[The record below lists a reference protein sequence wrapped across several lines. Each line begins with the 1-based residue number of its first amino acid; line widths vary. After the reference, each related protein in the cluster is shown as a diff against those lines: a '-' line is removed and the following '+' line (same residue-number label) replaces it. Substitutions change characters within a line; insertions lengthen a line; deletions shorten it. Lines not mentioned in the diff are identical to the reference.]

1 MEAKLIV
8 TMELKEVQD
17 AVIKAAREKIG
28 DPNGSSSIR
37 FHYDEETD
45 AGLVAGAEVSFQYVK
60 K

>member
-28 DPNGSSSIR
+28 DPNGSSAVEFLYEAKGDDGVS
-37 FHYDEETD
+37 
-45 AGLVAGAEVSFQYVK
+45 GAKVSFQYVK